1 MLFFAVG
8 IVILT
13 EFGSGFGIKTQVCES
28 ENALAVSGKSVTGLI
43 ELRPPLVRDLSRKNT
58 FKVKRCLK
66 LNKIRQ

>member
-1 MLFFAVG
+1 MLFFAVD

-13 EFGSGFGIKTQVCES
+13 EFGFGIKTQVCES

-58 FKVKRCLK
+58 FRVKRCLK